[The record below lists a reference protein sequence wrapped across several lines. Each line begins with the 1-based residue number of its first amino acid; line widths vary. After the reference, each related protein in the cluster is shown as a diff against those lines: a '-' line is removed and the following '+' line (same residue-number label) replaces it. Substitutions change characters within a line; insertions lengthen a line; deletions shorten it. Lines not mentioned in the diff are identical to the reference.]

1 MNYTKL
7 KYIGLVTGVSLLIFT
22 GCKKEFFDINENPN
36 SPKTLKLNEILPTA
50 ELAVGQ
56 AVGNELQISGGIWSQ
71 YWTQNWSASQYK
83 EYEQYNIS
91 AESQRSPWGLLY
103 NEALTDLNYII
114 RLANEEKKTNY
125 VAVAT
130 LLKAY
135 NFQILTDAYGD
146 IPFSEAGKGEEGI
159 LNPKYDSQKNVYDGI
174 IAMAKDGLSKI
185 DMNADVTPG
194 DEDLIYHGD
203 MNLWK
208 KFGNTLLLK
217 MYLRLSN
224 ADPAKAQ
231 AGIAALSAA
240 GAEFIDNVSF
250 DPNDPSGSE
259 AAKITYYTTGGN
271 TNPLYSAYAA
281 LGKTKN
287 LIASSTAVKA
297 FLNLDDERVTVV
309 YTPAGSTYLGVPN
322 GYLGDLNTGG
332 FPTPPTSV
340 SAPGVI
346 TGGAP
351 DDASATA
358 PVLLISDFESYFLQA
373 EAKERG
379 WLTSGPSAQE
389 LYEGGIAL
397 SYVYLG
403 LPIDTASSF
412 DDYIQKP
419 EVAYAS
425 QADKLQAIFFQKWY
439 AMCGIQNFEAWTE
452 GRRTGYIEKNMG
464 NDINSGKIFTRSLNS
479 GGMPLPAR
487 LLYPNSEITRN
498 SNFPGQKPLG
508 TKVWWAQ

>member
-1 MNYTKL
+1 MNHTK
-7 KYIGLVTGVSLLIFT
+7 KYIGLIAGVSLLVFA
-22 GCKKEFFDINENPN
+22 GCKKEFFDINESPN
-36 SPKTLKLNEILPTA
+36 SPKTLKLNEILPTT

-56 AVGNELQISGGIWSQ
+56 AVGNELQISGGIWAQ

-103 NEALTDLNYII
+103 SDALTDLNYII
-114 RLANEEKKTNY
+114 KLANAENKPNY

-135 NFQILTDAYGD
+135 NFQVLTDAYGD
-146 IPFSEAGKGEEGI
+146 IPFSEAGKGEEGV

-174 IAMAKDGLSKI
+174 IAMAKEGLAKI
-185 DMNADVTPG
+185 DLNSDVHPG
-194 DEDLIYHGD
+194 DDDLIYHGD
-203 MNLWK
+203 MGLWQ

-217 MYLRLSN
+217 IYLRLSN

-240 GAEFIDNVSF
+240 GAQFIDNTAP
-250 DPNDPSGSE
+250 DPQDNSASE
-259 AAKITYYTTGGN
+259 AAKINYFTTGGN
-271 TNPLYSAYAA
+271 TNPLYSSFVA

-287 LIASSTAVKA
+287 LIASATGVKA
-297 FLNLDDERVTVV
+297 FLNLNDDRVTVV
-309 YTPAGSTYLGVPN
+309 YTPAGATYLGVPN

-340 SAPGVI
+340 SAPGAI
-346 TGGAP
+346 TGGTP
-351 DDASATA
+351 DESSATA
-358 PVLLISDFESYFLQA
+358 PVLFISDFESYFLQA

-379 WLTSGPSAQE
+379 WLTTGPSAQE

-397 SYVYLG
+397 SYTYLG
-403 LPIDTASSF
+403 LATDTTTSF
-412 DDYIQKP
+412 EDYIADP
-419 EVAYAS
+419 AVDYAT
-425 QADKLQAIFFQKWY
+425 QTDKLQAIFFQKWF

-452 GRRTGYIEKNMG
+452 GRRTGYIEQNMG
-464 NDINSGKIFTRSLNS
+464 NDITSGKFFTRSLNA

-487 LLYPNSEITRN
+487 VLYPNSESTRN

-508 TKVWWAQ
+508 AKVWWAK